1 MAEGPHVLVIGGGIV
16 GGSIAWHLAKAGARV
31 TLLEATEFGGS
42 ASRHTWGWI
51 NASTASTHSYF
62 CLRLHAVAEWLRLER
77 DLSTRLVKWCG
88 ALIWD
93 TPDES
98 VDAFVARHAAWGYD
112 VRRVDSSDALR
123 LEPCLAAPP
132 EAAAHVPGDG
142 VVEGFV
148 AARRLIAA
156 AKELGATVI
165 QASPVRELRT
175 RGDRVVG
182 ARTEKSS
189 FDADEVVIAAGTGAR
204 DLAATIE
211 VELPM
216 TASPGLLLVTRA
228 HRKSLNGLV
237 IGPQAYVRQRP
248 DGHFVVSAEVASG
261 DAVDCGEAG
270 LRLMAEL
277 KAMILGIDALGIES
291 CAIVKRPMPADGM
304 PVIGRAGETLGLY
317 LASMHSG
324 VTLAAVVGRFAAEE
338 IIKEQAQTLLA
349 PFRIGRF
356 NA

>member
-1 MAEGPHVLVIGGGIV
+1 MAERPHVLVIGGGIV

-62 CLRLHAVAEWLRLER
+62 CLRLHSVAEWLRLER
-77 DLSTRLVKWCG
+77 DLSTRLVSWCG

-98 VDAFVARHAAWGYD
+98 IDAFVARHAAWGYD
-112 VRRVDSSDALR
+112 IRRVGNSEALR
-123 LEPCLAAPP
+123 LEPSLAASV
-132 EAAAHVPGDG
+132 EAAAHVPGEG

-148 AARRLIAA
+148 AARTLIAA
-156 AKELGATVI
+156 AKELGAIVI
-165 QASPVRELRT
+165 QASPVRELRV
-175 RGDRVVG
+175 RGNRVIGVSTG
-182 ARTEKSS
+182 KST

-211 VELPM
+211 VKLPM
-216 TASPGLLLVTRA
+216 TASPGLLLITRK
-228 HRKSLNGLV
+228 HGKTLNGLV
-237 IGPQAYVRQRP
+237 IGPAAYVRQRP
-248 DGHFVVSAEVASG
+248 DGHFMVSAEVAPG
-261 DAVDCGEAG
+261 DAVDCGDAG

-277 KAMILGIDALGIES
+277 KAMIRGIDALEIES
-291 CAIVKRPMPADGM
+291 CAIAKRPMPADGM
-304 PVIGRAGETLGLY
+304 PVVGRVGEIRGLY
-317 LASMHSG
+317 LAAMHSG
-324 VTLAAVVGRFAAEE
+324 ITLAAAVGRFAAEE
-338 IIKEQAQTLLA
+338 IIREQPQALLA

-356 NA
+356 SA